1 MSIFQASIASVQD
14 LDAFVEAASWS
25 QEIVKDMG
33 CTDTSIMQ
41 VAVGG
46 DQVGLIGISFDWGT
60 MDAALEGSAALMAN
74 DQIRQMMGDCGVT
87 LHRRSLMRILGERG
101 ERKGTYLSCVYTSG
115 TPSADGMDVGWGLMK
130 DGCNGLMGAAGVITG
145 MSPWTGA
152 IFSWTDSIDSLM
164 ECSAKAWA
172 DPQMA
177 EIQAKSDTKPVGRII
192 GRILA

>member
-1 MSIFQASIASVQD
+1 
-14 LDAFVEAASWS
+14 
-25 QEIVKDMG
+25 
-33 CTDTSIMQ
+33 MQ

-46 DQVGLIGISFDWGT
+46 DQVGLVGVSFDWET

-87 LHRRSLMRILGERG
+87 VHRRSLMRILGERG
-101 ERKGTYLSCVYTSG
+101 ERNGAYLSCVYTSG

-164 ECSAKAWA
+164 ECSARAWS